1 MKAYV
6 VYKVESDHA
15 RAVTDFLRDFERRT
29 GKKLEEVNPE
39 SPSGSAFCETYDIME
54 YPTVI
59 ATDNN
64 GVLQNEWRG
73 LPLPLMDE
81 VSYYAQ

>member
-15 RAVTDFLRDFERRT
+15 RVVTDFLRDFERRT
-29 GKKLEEVNPE
+29 GKKLEEVDPE
-39 SPSGSAFCETYDIME
+39 SPSGSGFCETYDIMQ

-59 ATDNN
+59 ATDDN

-81 VSYYAQ
+81 VSYYAN

>member
-1 MKAYV
+1 MKAYI

-29 GKKLEEVNPE
+29 GKKVEVVDPE
-39 SPSGSAFCETYDIME
+39 SPNGSAFCEIYDIMQ
-54 YPTVI
+54 YPTII
-59 ATDNN
+59 ATDDN

-73 LPLPLMDE
+73 LPLPLIDE
-81 VSYYAQ
+81 VSYYAN